1 MNKFEIPS
9 IEVSRF
15 TVADLIA
22 TSTGGGVVSPS
33 APSTPGVE
41 KPGDDDN
48 TSWG

>member
-9 IEVSRF
+9 VEVVRF

-22 TSTGGGVVSPS
+22 TSGGGVVSPS
-33 APSTPGVE
+33 APSNPATG
-41 KPGDDDN
+41 KPGEDDS